1 MERRRRIGA
10 YGLCRDGGRV
20 LLTRTS
26 DLSDFPGV
34 WQLPGGGIEH
44 GEAPAHALVREYRE
58 ETALEIEVGRPV
70 AALASVRELRD
81 IDLAWHYDLIVYD
94 VSVRRGTLRHEVAG
108 TSDDVAWV
116 DEADLPGL
124 RLMPFT
130 AELLG
135 QPVVPLDFA
144 EPHPLG
150 RRAVPP
156 PLPAGRGQRF
166 AAYGLVTSARG
177 VLLTK
182 ISEGFPGAGKWH
194 LPGGGTDFGEQ
205 PAAGLL
211 RELVEESGQGGEIVE
226 LLSVSDHRNPRALG
240 PEGYPI
246 DWHAVRVTYRVDV
259 PVPTEPRVAE
269 VGGSTVDA
277 RWFSRAEVRGLT
289 LTDVAAQAIGVWGR

>member
-20 LLTRTS
+20 LLARSS
-26 DLSDFPGV
+26 DRSDFPGV
-34 WQLPGGGIEH
+34 WQIPGGGLEH
-44 GEAPAHALVREYRE
+44 GESPTHALDREYRE
-58 ETALEIEVGRPV
+58 ETGLEIEIGRPIT
-70 AALASVRELRD
+70 AIASVRELWD
-81 IDLAWHYDLIVYD
+81 IDLSWHFDLIVYE
-94 VSVRRGTLRHEVAG
+94 VRVRRGILRSEVAG
-108 TSDDVAWV
+108 TSDDVAWFAER
-116 DEADLPGL
+116 DLADL

-144 EPHPLG
+144 APHPRG
-150 RRAVPP
+150 RRGMPP
-156 PLPAGRGQRF
+156 PLPVDRGQRF

-177 VLLTK
+177 VLLTQ

-211 RELVEESGQGGEIVE
+211 RELAEESGQGGEVIE

-240 PEGYPI
+240 PEGYPM

-269 VGGSTVDA
+269 VGGSTTDA
-277 RWFSRAEVRGLT
+277 RWFSRAELRGLT
-289 LTDVAAQAIGVWGR
+289 LTDVAANAIPAWGG

>member
-10 YGLCRDGGRV
+10 YGLCRDGDRV
-20 LLTRTS
+20 LLARAS
-26 DLSDFPGV
+26 DRSDFPGV
-34 WQLPGGGIEH
+34 WQIPGGGLEH
-44 GEAPAHALVREYRE
+44 GESPTHALAREYRE
-58 ETALEIEVGRPV
+58 ETGLEIEIGRPV
-70 AALASVRELRD
+70 TALASVRELWD
-81 IDLAWHYDLIVYD
+81 IDLAWHFDLIVYE
-94 VSVRRGTLRHEVAG
+94 VRVRRGTLRGEVAG

-116 DEADLPGL
+116 AERDLAGL

-144 EPHPLG
+144 APHPLG
-150 RRAVPP
+150 RRRPP
-156 PLPAGRGQRF
+156 PPSRADRGQRF
-166 AAYGLVTSARG
+166 AAYGLVTSPHG
-177 VLLTK
+177 VLLTR

-211 RELVEESGQGGEIVE
+211 RELAEESGQVGEVVE

-240 PEGYPI
+240 PEGYPM

-259 PVPTEPRVAE
+259 LVPTEPRVAE
-269 VGGSTVDA
+269 VDGSTADA
-277 RWFSRAEVRGLT
+277 RWFERAELAGLT
-289 LTDVAAQAIGVWGR
+289 LTDVAAQAIPAWGG